1 MNIKLCKFLCSILSA
16 ITVAAC
22 GGGGG
27 GGSPAAVTPA
37 PIPVTYKASDWNAT
51 IAWWD
56 DQTNVGQN
64 DAFVKGMIDNI
75 LTTGYSGVTFS
86 YKNPIDMSTGHVPA
100 FSTTMAN
107 NTRMFSMMDYAYS
120 KGLKVNIK
128 VYWTLPDNNNV
139 NQWSANDASNWYD
152 SATPNAVKPYASTL
166 LADMDTH
173 FTQLANVAQAHH
185 VSMIIMGSENDFL
198 AYNQYH
204 ANWASMVSHLR
215 GNGFTGKLTYD
226 AIWQGKQGEAFYSV
240 TVWDLMDKI
249 CLSFFPDFSGTPLST
264 AQDVVARWSSV
275 TLAQITSPYADLNDP
290 NNPFPSYVAE
300 LLAISQTWQN
310 KEIIFGENAY
320 ENSTTAL
327 MNWNSVTQLV
337 ADGVVGGVAA
347 PSVSATQREI
357 AFEAELIVL
366 KTPVAQGGLKGV
378 VTGFNLMG
386 YDPWEYSQT
395 TGPMAVWKDWEQ
407 LMGTTAETIIKTYL
421 QAGL

>member
-1 MNIKLCKFLCSILSA
+1 MRKLGLALAIAASAFL
-16 ITVAAC
+16 VAC

-27 GGSPAAVTPA
+27 GGSPAAVAPTPVS
-37 PIPVTYKASDWNAT
+37 VTYKASDWNAT

-56 DQTNVGQN
+56 DSTNSGQT

-75 LTTGYSGVTFS
+75 LATGYSGVTFS

-100 FSTTMAN
+100 FATTMAN
-107 NTRMFSMMDYAYS
+107 NTRMFAMMDYAYS

-128 VYWTLPDNNNV
+128 EYWTMPDNSNV
-139 NQWSANDASNWYD
+139 NQWSANDAANWYD
-152 SATPNAVKPYASTL
+152 SATPNATKPYATTL

-173 FTQLANVAQAHH
+173 FTALASVAQAHH

-240 TVWDLMDKI
+240 TVWDLMDKV
-249 CLSFFPDFSGTPLST
+249 CLSFFPDFSGMPLT
-264 AQDVVARWSSV
+264 NVQDVVARWSSV
-275 TLAQITSPYADLNDP
+275 NLAQVTSPYADLNDP
-290 NNPFPSYVAE
+290 NTPFPSYVAE

-310 KEIIFGENAY
+310 KEIVFGENAY
-320 ENSTTAL
+320 ENSATAL

-337 ADGVVGGVAA
+337 AGGVQHD
-347 PSVSATQREI
+347 PVQRQL

-386 YDPWEYSQT
+386 YDPWEYGP
-395 TGPMAVWKDWEQ
+395 GPMAVWKDWEQ
-407 LMGTTAETIIKTYL
+407 LTGTTSEATLKTYL

>member
-1 MNIKLCKFLCSILSA
+1 MRKLGFALVLAGSAFL
-16 ITVAAC
+16 VAC
-22 GGGGG
+22 GGGG
-27 GGSPAAVTPA
+27 GGSPAVVTPA
-37 PIPVTYKASDWNAT
+37 PITVPVTYKASDWNAT

-75 LTTGYSGVTFS
+75 QTTGYSGVTFS

-107 NTRMFSMMDYAYS
+107 NTRMFTMMDYAYS

-128 VYWTLPDNNNV
+128 VYWTLPSNDNV
-139 NQWSANDASNWYD
+139 NQWSANDTVNWFD
-152 SATPNAVKPYASTL
+152 GAQKNAVKPYATTL

-173 FTQLANVAQAHH
+173 FTQLASVAQAHH

-215 GNGFTGKLTYD
+215 SNGFTGKLTYD
-226 AIWQGKQGEAFYSV
+226 AIWQGLVGEAFYDV
-240 TVWDLMDKI
+240 AIWDLMDKI

-264 AQDVVARWSSV
+264 VSDVVATWSSR
-275 TLAQITSPYADLNDP
+275 TLTSVTSPYADLNTA
-290 NNPFPSYVAE
+290 NPLFPSIVAE
-300 LLAISQTWQN
+300 VTRIKNQYN

-320 ENSTTAL
+320 ENSVTAL
-327 MNWNSVTQLV
+327 MNWNAVPQLIN
-337 ADGVVGGVAA
+337 AE
-347 PSVSATQREI
+347 QRRL

-386 YDPWEYSQT
+386 YDPWEYNTYSNA
-395 TGPMAVWKDWEQ
+395 GPSYLGVWKDWEQ
-407 LMGTTAETIIKTYL
+407 LMGTTSEATLKTYL